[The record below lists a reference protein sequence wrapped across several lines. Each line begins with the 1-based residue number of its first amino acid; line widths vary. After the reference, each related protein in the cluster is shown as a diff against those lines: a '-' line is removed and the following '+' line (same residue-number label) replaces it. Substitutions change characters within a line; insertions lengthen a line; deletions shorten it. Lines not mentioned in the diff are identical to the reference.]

1 MAYLKDSKSAKVRR
15 QLDHPVID
23 GDGHWLE
30 PMPIFLDYLK
40 QVGGPSLV
48 EHFKSKDIERGWYG
62 MTPEERMD
70 KRPHRPTWWG
80 EPANTLD
87 RATAMVPKLFYER
100 LDDFGVD
107 FCLLYTSLGLF
118 NIANPDQEIR
128 RGVSRAVNTM
138 NAEMFAPYK
147 HRIAPAAVVPVYTPE
162 EAIEEATYAV
172 KELGF
177 KVIMIANHVKR
188 PIPALAR
195 DVKDPST
202 VRYYIDSLAYE
213 SPYDYDKF
221 WKVCVD
227 LKVAVTA
234 HSGSMS
240 WHGRE
245 SIDNFSFNHIGHFAA
260 ASHAFARALIF
271 GGVVKRFPM
280 LHFGMLEG
288 GVGWACNL
296 FTDLI
301 GHWEKRSKGPMEK
314 HLRPTNLD
322 KNMLKDL
329 FTRFGGPVF
338 ENKMDELLASTSI
351 VPPFKTNEE
360 ITDREYALN
369 QLDDFAGAGV
379 SSADELRAQFQDHFY
394 FGAEADDPMTAW
406 AFRDPHKLRPLF
418 SSDVSHFDVTDM
430 SEVLEEA
437 RELVEHGMIN
447 EQNFRE
453 FTFENAARLHTAMNP
468 DFFKGT
474 VVEGAVETLKKG

>member
-1 MAYLKDSKSAKVRR
+1 MAYVKDSKSAAVRR

-30 PMPIFLDYLK
+30 PLPIFLDYLE

-48 EHFKSKDIERGWYG
+48 DHFKAKDVERGWYG
-62 MTPEERMD
+62 MTPEERLD
-70 KRPHRPTWWG
+70 KRTHRPTWWG
-80 EPANTLD
+80 EPANALD

-118 NIANPDQEIR
+118 HINNADEQIR
-128 RGVSRAVNTM
+128 RGVSRAVNLM
-138 NAEMFAPYK
+138 NAEMFAPYRD
-147 HRIAPAAVVPVYTPE
+147 RIAPAAVVPVYTPE
-162 EAIEEATYAV
+162 EAIEEATFAV

-177 KVIMIANHVKR
+177 KVIMISNHVKR
-188 PIPALAR
+188 PVLALAR
-195 DVKDPST
+195 EAKDPST
-202 VRYYIDSLAYE
+202 VRTFIDSLAYE

-221 WKVCVD
+221 WRTCVD

-245 SIDNFSFNHIGHFAA
+245 SVNNFTFNHLGHFAA
-260 ASHAFARALIF
+260 ASHAFARALII

-280 LHFGMLEG
+280 LRFGMLEG

-296 FTDLI
+296 FTDLVA
-301 GHWEKRSKGPMEK
+301 HWEKRSRGPMER

-322 KNMLKDL
+322 RQLLKDL
-329 FTRFGGPVF
+329 FARYGGPVF
-338 ENKMDELLASTSI
+338 EEKMDELLSCTSI
-351 VPPFKTNEE
+351 VPPFKTNDEL
-360 ITDREYALN
+360 TDREYALG
-369 QLDDFAGAGV
+369 QIDDFEAAGV
-379 SSADELRAQFQDHFY
+379 TSAEALKRQFADHFY

-406 AFRDPHKLRPLF
+406 AFREPHKLRPLF

-437 RELVEHGMIN
+437 WELVEHGMIT
-447 EQNFRE
+447 ETDFRQ

-474 VVEGAVETLKKG
+474 VVEGAVAKLQR

>member
-1 MAYLKDSKSAKVRR
+1 MAYVKNSKSAKVRR

-48 EHFKSKDIERGWYG
+48 EHFKSKDVERGWYA
-62 MTPEERMD
+62 MTREERLD
-70 KRPHRPTWWG
+70 QRPFRPTWWG
-80 EPANTLD
+80 EPGNTLD

-118 NIANPDQEIR
+118 HINNADQQIR
-128 RGVSRAVNTM
+128 RGVSRAVNLM

-177 KVIMIANHVKR
+177 KVIMISNHVKR

-195 DVKDPST
+195 AVSDPTS
-202 VRYYIDSLAYE
+202 VRYSIDSLGYE

-221 WKVCVD
+221 WRACVD

-234 HSGSMS
+234 HSGSMG

-245 SIDNFSFNHIGHFAA
+245 SINNFSFNHIGHFAA
-260 ASHAFARALIF
+260 ASHAFARALVF
-271 GGVVKRFPM
+271 GGVVKRFPG
-280 LHFGMLEG
+280 L
-288 GVGWACNL
+288 
-296 FTDLI
+296 
-301 GHWEKRSKGPMEK
+301 
-314 HLRPTNLD
+314 
-322 KNMLKDL
+322 
-329 FTRFGGPVF
+329 RFG
-338 ENKMDELLASTSI
+338 LLA
-351 VPPFKTNEE
+351 
-360 ITDREYALN
+360 
-369 QLDDFAGAGV
+369 GGV
-379 SSADELRAQFQDHFY
+379 SSAAELKRQFVDHFY

-406 AFRDPHKLRPLF
+406 AFRDPHKLHPLF

-430 SEVLEEA
+430 TEVLEEA
-437 RELVEHGMIN
+437 WELVEHGMITATD
-447 EQNFRE
+447 FRE
-453 FTFENAARLHTAMNP
+453 FTFENAARLHTALNP
-468 DFFKGT
+468 DFFQGT
-474 VVEGAVETLKKG
+474 VVEGAVAKLGVG

>member
-1 MAYLKDSKSAKVRR
+1 MAYMKDSKSAAVRK

-30 PMPIFLDYLK
+30 PLPIFLDYLK
-40 QVGGPSLV
+40 KVGGPTLV
-48 EHFKSKDIERGWYG
+48 ERFKARDIERGWYQ
-62 MTPEERMD
+62 MTREERLD

-80 EPANTLD
+80 EPTNTLD

-100 LDDFGVD
+100 LDDFGID

-118 NIANPDQEIR
+118 HIGNADEEHR
-128 RGVSRAVNTM
+128 RGVSRAVNMM

-147 HRIAPAAVVPVYTPE
+147 HRIAPAAVVPVYTPQ

-188 PIPALAR
+188 PIPGLAR
-195 DVKDPST
+195 EAKDPT
-202 VRYYIDSLAYE
+202 AVRTFIDSLGYE
-213 SPYDYDKF
+213 SAYDYDPF
-221 WKVCVD
+221 WQACVD

-234 HSGSMS
+234 HSGSMG
-240 WHGRE
+240 WEGRQ
-245 SIDNFSFNHIGHFAA
+245 SVNNFSMNHIGHFAA
-260 ASHAFARALIF
+260 ASHAFAKALIF

-280 LHFGMLEG
+280 LRFGMLEG

-301 GHWEKRSKGPMEK
+301 AHWEKRNGAAMER
-314 HLRPTNLD
+314 HVRPTNLD
-322 KNMLKDL
+322 KNLLKDL
-329 FTRFGGPVF
+329 FTQFGGRAY
-338 ENKMDELLASTSI
+338 EDKMDELLSSTSI

-360 ITDREYALN
+360 LTEREYALQ
-369 QLDDFAGAGV
+369 QLDDFAAAGV
-379 SSADELRAQFQDHFY
+379 SSADELRRQFADHFY
-394 FGAEADDPMTAW
+394 FGSEADDPMTAW
-406 AFRDPHKLRPLF
+406 AFREPHTLHPIF
-418 SSDVSHFDVTDM
+418 SSDVGHFDVTDM

-437 RELVEHGMIN
+437 WELVEHGLIR
-447 EQNFRE
+447 EDDFRA
-453 FTFENAARLHTAMNP
+453 FTFENAARLHTALNR

-474 VVEGAVETLKKG
+474 VVEGAVAKLLG